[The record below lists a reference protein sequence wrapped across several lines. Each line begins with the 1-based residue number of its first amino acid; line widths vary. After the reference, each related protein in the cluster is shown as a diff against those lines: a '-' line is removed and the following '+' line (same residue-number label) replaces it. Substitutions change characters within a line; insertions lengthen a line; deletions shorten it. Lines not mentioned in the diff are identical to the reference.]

1 MTADV
6 MNSQF
11 FQNVGPVSSG
21 PSDALTMPV
30 QSNDPL
36 AAILYSYDPSGSA
49 YQDDLSLRT
58 LLVLNKLLET
68 LRSRRESDKE
78 ERFKELRAKIG
89 HDANGHGVMKSQS
102 KWTMG
107 WGVGQGV
114 TGLLSAFV
122 AKDIFSAVSKIFEI
136 GGGYSNTSH
145 GAEKTLHDNESQK
158 TRAFYD
164 ELTRQLEEALQSAE
178 GLKSFQANL
187 LQILQ
192 EIARNTTI

>member
-1 MTADV
+1 MTTDV
-6 MNSQF
+6 MSSQF
-11 FQNVGPVSSG
+11 FQHVGPLPSG
-21 PSDALTMPV
+21 PSNALAMPV
-30 QSNDPL
+30 QSNDSL
-36 AAILYSYDPSGSA
+36 AAILYSYDPSASS
-49 YQDDLSLRT
+49 YQEDLSLRT

-78 ERFKELRAKIG
+78 ERFRELKAKIG
-89 HDANGHGVMKSQS
+89 HDANGHGTQKSQATGTF
-102 KWTMG
+102 W
-107 WGVGQGV
+107 WGIGQGT

-122 AKDIFSAVSKIFEI
+122 AKDIFTAVSKGFEI
-136 GGGYSNTSH
+136 GGNYSSVSH
-145 GAEKTLHDNESQK
+145 SAAKTLHDNESQK